1 MATMT
6 EPRVLLAVDDAIAH
20 VTLNRPEKLNGVDI
34 TMLRELVATARR
46 VREDRTVR
54 AVVLRGEGDAFC
66 AGLDFASVMSSPATI
81 VRSFVPNPLRG
92 QNLFQRGL
100 WVWRELPVPVVAVVH
115 GHCYGAGLQLA
126 TAADFRFTTPD
137 ARWSVLEA
145 KWGLVPDMSGTVSF
159 RELVG
164 GDVARRLTMTGEVVD
179 GTTAH
184 ALGLASGVADDPEV
198 PARELVEALIARSP
212 DSVAASKALLNRTRH
227 ASPRRAFAVERRLQL
242 AMLFARNTAIA
253 RAANAKKEQPEFQ
266 PRSFGS

>member
-1 MATMT
+1 MP
-6 EPRVLLAVDDAIAH
+6 EPRVLLDVDGPVAS
-20 VTLNRPEKLNGVDI
+20 VSLNRPAKLNGVDI
-34 TMLRELVATARR
+34 AMLRELVTTARR
-46 VREDRTVR
+46 VREDRSIR

-66 AGLDFASVMSSPATI
+66 AGLDFASVVSSPSTI

-92 QNLFQRGL
+92 QNLFQHAV

-145 KWGLVPDMSGTVSF
+145 KWGLVPDMSGTASL

-184 ALGLASGVADDPEV
+184 TLGLVSGVAGDPDV
-198 PARELVEALIARSP
+198 PARELVEAIIARSP
-212 DSVAASKALLNRTRH
+212 DSVAASKALLNHTRH

-242 AMLFARNTAIA
+242 AMLLAKNTAVA
-253 RAANAKKEQPEFQ
+253 RAANVRKEKPA
-266 PRSFGS
+266 FGERRFGR